1 MTQNPPVRSKRNHP
15 DTLTRQLR
23 GCQVSHVSVPDE
35 QHLLVHFSNGLVL
48 AIERGSEAI
57 IASVDSSCWSTGRNA
72 EQARPTQRQLEYL
85 RFITRYIGR
94 FGRAP
99 AESDIQRHF
108 LVSAPSVNQMMQT
121 LERLEFISRQRGIPR
136 SIRVNITLPDTIEES
151 VSPRRKR

>member
-1 MTQNPPVRSKRNHP
+1 MRTKRNHP

-48 AIERGSEAI
+48 AIERGSQALT
-57 IASVDSSCWSTGRNA
+57 ASVDSSCWATGRNA
-72 EQARPTQRQLEYL
+72 EQARPTQRQVEYL

-108 LVSAPSVNQMMQT
+108 LVSAPSANQMIQT
-121 LERLEFISRQRGIPR
+121 LERLGFISRNRGMPR
-136 SIRVNITLPDTIEES
+136 SIRVNITLPDIIEES
-151 VSPRRKR
+151 VRP